1 MTVSFKKYLSA
12 YLEETN
18 KEFPKEKA
26 KDIEGDV
33 PFEKVSLVINYS
45 TIQLRKETKF
55 DGCISDFFKTV
66 VKQIVHIAL
75 SSLKPHITSI
85 FILLKNCALFE

>member
-1 MTVSFKKYLSA
+1 M
-12 YLEETN
+12 
-18 KEFPKEKA
+18 EFPKEKA

-55 DGCISDFFKTV
+55 DGFIQPFFLNSGKTDSAYCSVIFKTAHYINFYFAQELCSV
-66 VKQIVHIAL
+66 
-75 SSLKPHITSI
+75 
-85 FILLKNCALFE
+85 

>member
-1 MTVSFKKYLSA
+1 M
-12 YLEETN
+12 
-18 KEFPKEKA
+18 EFPNEKA

-55 DGCISDFFKTV
+55 DGFISDFFKTV

-85 FILLKNCALFE
+85 FILLKNCALFQ

>member
-1 MTVSFKKYLSA
+1 M
-12 YLEETN
+12 
-18 KEFPKEKA
+18 EFPKEKA
-26 KDIEGDV
+26 KDIEGDL

-55 DGCISDFFKTV
+55 DGFISDFFKTV
-66 VKQIVHIAL
+66 VKQIVHIALL

-85 FILLKNCALFE
+85 FILLKNCALFK

>member
-1 MTVSFKKYLSA
+1 MD
-12 YLEETN
+12 
-18 KEFPKEKA
+18 FPKEKA
-26 KDIEGDV
+26 KGIEGDV

-55 DGCISDFFKTV
+55 DGFISDSFKTV

-85 FILLKNCALFE
+85 FILLKNCALFQ

>member
-1 MTVSFKKYLSA
+1 M
-12 YLEETN
+12 
-18 KEFPKEKA
+18 EFPKEKA

-33 PFEKVSLVINYS
+33 PFEKVSLVINYW

-55 DGCISDFFKTV
+55 DGFYISDFFKTV

-75 SSLKPHITSI
+75 SSLKPHITLI